1 MTNLSKDRLDW
12 NKILDQY
19 LVNGTMSS
27 DEYQNLADEY
37 KFVIQEAKKAF
48 KRLNKQNN
56 DTEI

>member
-37 KFVIQEAKKAF
+37 KFVIQEVKKAF

>member
-12 NKILDQY
+12 NKILDKY
-19 LVNGTMSS
+19 LTEGTMSS
-27 DEYQNLADEY
+27 YEYQNLADEY
-37 KFVIQEAKKAF
+37 KFVIQEIKKAF